1 MFVIV
6 KTTIIKIKFDKN
18 KRNEEEKNIR
28 QKKKKFFLSN
38 GNKKLQQLQRS
49 TKKIKTIFTLPLF
62 FTSSHSKQT
71 DQRTKQT
78 NEHLLLSSIKQNQK
92 IINKKNI

>member
-6 KTTIIKIKFDKN
+6 KTTIIKIKLDKN

-49 TKKIKTIFTLPLF
+49 KKIKTIFTLPLF
-62 FTSSHSKQT
+62 FFHFVSF
-71 DQRTKQT
+71 QT
-78 NEHLLLSSIKQNQK
+78 NRPTNHTN
-92 IINKKNI
+92 